1 MDTDTIARLLDG
13 QSGVISRRQVLAGGG
28 HDADIARLLR
38 RRIWCRTHHGVYV
51 DHTGPLTWEQ
61 RAWAAVLY
69 YWPAALDGD
78 SALRAY
84 GVRRSDTSRRDDEPV
99 RVVISADRWVARL
112 GGVSVR
118 RIVGFHDTARLDLS
132 PPRVGLEHAV
142 LTCASSALDE
152 AGAVAVLGDA
162 VQTRRTTA
170 ERLLVAL
177 GLRARLRRRDLMRH
191 VLDDVAGG
199 AYSVLERRYLHEVE
213 RRHGLPDGRRQQR
226 VEHGGTVAFRDV
238 EYAGLGT
245 VVELDGRLGHERARD
260 RWADLARDVAAATA
274 GDLTI
279 RVGWGQVLDG
289 CRLAAAVA
297 TILAARGWH
306 GTPVPCAAG
315 CPIASINAGNPSP
328 AA

>member
-1 MDTDTIARLLDG
+1 MDTATITRLLDR

-28 HDADIARLLR
+28 HDTDIARLLR

-84 GVRRSDTSRRDDEPV
+84 GVRRSDTSGRDDEPV

-112 GGVSVR
+112 PAVSVQ

-142 LTCASSALDE
+142 LTVASSALDE

-213 RRHGLPDGRRQQR
+213 RRHGLPGGRRQQR
-226 VEHGGTVAFRDV
+226 VEHGGTVAYRDV

-260 RWADLARDVAAATA
+260 RWADLARDVAGATA

-297 TILAARGWH
+297 TILAARGWD

-315 CPIASINAGNPSP
+315 CPIASNDAGNSSP